1 MRLRVKF
8 GAERRVLENAAD
20 WTVDDLRVFAADAFG
35 LGANTPLD
43 FFLGEECIS
52 RDPAAKL
59 DDLGVV
65 SGDLLVMKSA
75 AAASTASAA
84 LLLVGPGRN
93 RHPVAGEK
101 SQDYSLHEEAI
112 NTAVVYFAKS
122 GEKWRLRVETNANF
136 DQKGAVLSVH
146 VAALLVHSP
155 LQRPLASA
163 RVKEA
168 IFGPDNHF
176 LRTFFFGSPELS
188 VRLFD
193 LLGLEG
199 VLPLRR
205 TCRLVHAKSNGDFV
219 DTHFWKRELRKGF
232 GEQAVNAVNAS
243 DPGAFR
249 RALMRNLR
257 RQERAAFV
265 HSIRQEAQLNAHR
278 MQAPAAN
285 PLEDPRFQ
293 RAYRE
298 PRVSHDPFGVID
310 DNFSRGEIFRVRD
323 PNAPDHA
330 RPDIRPLGPG
340 HEPPPSRRGGRG
352 SGGGHPD
359 LNPLRWIR
367 RIQPLHLNISLPVPM
382 AAVEQPHRATRAM
395 RDRSVCVRKPRMQER
410 QDLGLTSRYLTERTS
425 IHRIFLNCE
434 TQVEVVNAV
443 SPSCLWVKLPHHT
456 SADYDVRL
464 DEQRVLRPAVGGGE
478 RPVLFRYFL
487 APRLDPQRAA
497 DGEDNVVYSRVR
509 LLDTKLKEGRFFCYV
524 HFIDYGEGAWVLA
537 DCLAEMPKDLWCHP
551 WQTVPVALLGVFPE
565 TADGVED
572 EATWSERQCALLA
585 RTLRRFKRFIARP
598 VVTEKDDLLYEH
610 YARVSLEA
618 LVEEAG
624 EPLEEDPNR
633 AEADERPADQEADIL
648 PVDEEK
654 EREEKEKKKREQLA
668 TVRSK
673 EMSVETEFAFLCSIE
688 GEPIRFDRDVDECT
702 QQPLFGRR
710 NEIPRCPQ
718 HIEEP
723 WRRQFPHFE
732 GQKEDEET
740 EVLEQEQDDA
750 ERLLDE
756 LRGEDA
762 KEEAAARER
771 EQLLKWDPAI
781 EKCTTFTHQCRRH

>member
-52 RDPAAKL
+52 RDSAAKL

-75 AAASTASAA
+75 AAVSTAPPPSSSLDLGEVGT
-84 LLLVGPGRN
+84 LLR
-93 RHPVAGEK
+93 EK
-101 SQDYSLHEEAI
+101 FEAIGLIKSNDYSLHEEAI

-163 RVKEA
+163 VLDHKSRRRVKEA
-168 IFGPDNHF
+168 IFGSDNHF

-219 DTHFWKRELRKGF
+219 DSHFWKRELRKGF
-232 GEQAVNAVNAS
+232 GEQAVNAVNAH

-265 HSIRQEAQLNAHR
+265 HSIRQEAQLNAQR

-293 RAYRE
+293 RAHRE

-340 HEPPPSRRGGRG
+340 HEPPPSRRGRG
-352 SGGGHPD
+352 NGGGHPD
-359 LNPLRWIR
+359 LNP
-367 RIQPLHLNISLPVPM
+367 
-382 AAVEQPHRATRAM
+382 
-395 RDRSVCVRKPRMQER
+395 
-410 QDLGLTSRYLTERTS
+410 
-425 IHRIFLNCE
+425 F
-434 TQVEVVNAV
+434 
-443 SPSCLWVKLPHHT
+443 
-456 SADYDVRL
+456 
-464 DEQRVLRPAVGGGE
+464 GGFG
-478 RPVLFRYFL
+478 
-487 APRLDPQRAA
+487 
-497 DGEDNVVYSRVR
+497 GSN
-509 LLDTKLKEGRFFCYV
+509 
-524 HFIDYGEGAWVLA
+524 
-537 DCLAEMPKDLWCHP
+537 
-551 WQTVPVALLGVFPE
+551 
-565 TADGVED
+565 
-572 EATWSERQCALLA
+572 
-585 RTLRRFKRFIARP
+585 RFI
-598 VVTEKDDLLYEH
+598 
-610 YARVSLEA
+610 
-618 LVEEAG
+618 
-624 EPLEEDPNR
+624 
-633 AEADERPADQEADIL
+633 
-648 PVDEEK
+648 
-654 EREEKEKKKREQLA
+654 
-668 TVRSK
+668 
-673 EMSVETEFAFLCSIE
+673 
-688 GEPIRFDRDVDECT
+688 
-702 QQPLFGRR
+702 
-710 NEIPRCPQ
+710 
-718 HIEEP
+718 
-723 WRRQFPHFE
+723 
-732 GQKEDEET
+732 
-740 EVLEQEQDDA
+740 
-750 ERLLDE
+750 
-756 LRGEDA
+756 
-762 KEEAAARER
+762 
-771 EQLLKWDPAI
+771 
-781 EKCTTFTHQCRRH
+781 